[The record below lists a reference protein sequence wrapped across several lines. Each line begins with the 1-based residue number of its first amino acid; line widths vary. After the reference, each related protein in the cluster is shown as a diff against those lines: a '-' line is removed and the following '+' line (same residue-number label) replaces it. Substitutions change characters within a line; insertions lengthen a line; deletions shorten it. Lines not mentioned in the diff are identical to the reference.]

1 MNNESMKWYRH
12 GDVII
17 NQITKEEYDNL
28 SGLPKGNLTI
38 AYGEATGHH
47 HTLNAK
53 TGTAQVLVS
62 QQTHE
67 ATAFRVDQK
76 TQLVHQEHKTI
87 SIPKGYYRVEFE
99 KEYQPLEQ
107 TETRVYD

>member
-1 MNNESMKWYRH
+1 MKWYRH

-17 NQITKEEYDNL
+17 NQISKQEYSELGSSTTQKSD
-28 SGLPKGNLTI
+28 LTI

-53 TGTAQVLVS
+53 SGTAQVLVS
-62 QQTHE
+62 PETQE

-76 TQLVHQEHKTI
+76 TELTHQEHKTI

-99 KEYQPLEQ
+99 REHEPLSNVAR
-107 TETRVYD
+107 RVYD

>member
-1 MNNESMKWYRH
+1 MKWYRH

-28 SGLPKGNLTI
+28 SGLPKSNLTI
-38 AYGEATGHH
+38 AYGEVTGHH
-47 HTLNAK
+47 HTLKARP
-53 TGTAQVLVS
+53 GTAQVLVS
-62 QQTHE
+62 PETQE

-76 TQLVHQEHKTI
+76 TELTHQEHKTI

-99 KEYQPLEQ
+99 KEYEPLEQ
-107 TETRVYD
+107 TSTRVYD